1 MMRMTAVCAC
11 ARVCGLMAGY
21 TELWWD
27 RSEEHLEKLGGSRGQ
42 VQGKR
47 RRVAANSHRA
57 LLGGD
62 GGICRLN
69 GGG

>member
-1 MMRMTAVCAC
+1 MRAC
-11 ARVCGLMAGY
+11 VCGLMARY

-27 RSEEHLEKLGGSRGQ
+27 RSEGCLEKLGRGRGQ
-42 VQGKR
+42 VQEKR
-47 RRVAANSHRA
+47 RWVAADSHRA
-57 LLGGD
+57 LLGRE